1 MKIKTLSVTK
11 TKLNEENSETII
23 KVVSEIEMTKSS
35 IVSFSSLDDLHKTLG
50 KTILSN
56 ADKFVENNLA
66 QNNLS
71 IQVEELSS
79 YINNLPLSLKESFY
93 SKILNQRL
101 NELLDEHDKINS
113 NF

>member
-23 KVVSEIEMTKSS
+23 KIVSEIEMTKSS
-35 IVSFSSLDDLHKTLG
+35 IVSFSSSDDLHKTLG
-50 KTILSN
+50 KTLLSS
-56 ADKFVENNLA
+56 ADKFVETNLV

-79 YINNLPLSLKESFY
+79 YINNLPLPLKESFY

-113 NF
+113 NV